1 MILISS
7 FADQT
12 GPEEFLDLCLE
23 CLQPNP
29 NDRPSMKDIIPVLSL
44 LATQLPA
51 DEEGISEEQ
60 RRLEDEAEKA
70 FLAEAEKSLKENQK
84 FLEAVKEIE
93 AEAKLTPEDLEAA
106 KLEMEKKMKAEIE
119 REVQQRVEEERR
131 RLRQEMER
139 ELDTTKAILK
149 SSMSTGEMRHMIAKP
164 SDRKGGGGGTLK
176 KRNSLNLED
185 IQHAKEELKKEG
197 KILKKEKEELKK
209 EEKELKKE
217 QKQKRLSLKKKN
229 REEALAQ
236 SRLSWG
242 AKTGKEQLMHSMGPL
257 RMPSKEKGEEE
268 NGDDDDEN
276 PPWKTAAANGGPNSP
291 RGKEGAPKA
300 VTPSISITTEPP
312 KKETKK
318 EKKEREKEQKKEKDR
333 QKKEKKE
340 REKQEKLLRAQVKKQ
355 KMLDERQH
363 KRDQEKAATKATS
376 SENNKKKTDS
386 GRKEKDKDKD
396 KDNKNSPLPITNSG
410 ILYG

>member
-1 MILISS
+1 
-7 FADQT
+7 
-12 GPEEFLDLCLE
+12 
-23 CLQPNP
+23 
-29 NDRPSMKDIIPVLSL
+29 MKDIIPALSL

-149 SSMSTGEMRHMIAKP
+149 SSMSTGEMRHTIVAKP
-164 SDRKGGGGGTLK
+164 SDRKSGGTLK

-363 KRDQEKAATKATS
+363 KRDQEKATTKATS

-396 KDNKNSPLPITNSG
+396 NKNSPLPITNSG